1 MKGRHTKKKRSRRV
15 LRVLLPVA
23 IGLTLLGGGV
33 AYAAY
38 RYEEANQGKILPGV
52 TLGGV
57 EVGGMSR
64 DEALEAVSEAADE
77 RLDQEIEVT
86 AADGSWHVS
95 PHELGM
101 DARVEPGVDAAL
113 ALSDSIPWYERA
125 YRRLLDRSV
134 AGAVDL
140 SYSVD
145 RSEARSFIDVVAGSV
160 YASPRNAAVALTD
173 DGELMLRRPVR
184 GAELRS
190 REARRAL
197 ASAIRAGEETVQLP
211 MRTTPPEV
219 TAESLGKTIV
229 VSLTENR
236 LYLYDGL
243 KVQKRYDVAT
253 GTGGYPTPPG
263 TWTIWDKREDPI
275 WINPAPDGW
284 GKDLPASIG
293 PGPGNPLG
301 THALYLD
308 APGIRIHGTY
318 AEYSIGTYA
327 SHGCVR
333 MRIEDS
339 QDLYDRVPIGTHVL
353 IHW

>member
-1 MKGRHTKKKRSRRV
+1 MKGRHTKRGSRRAI
-15 LRVLLPVA
+15 RIILPA
-23 IGLTLLGGGV
+23 LIGLTALGGGV

-38 RYEEANQGKILPGV
+38 RYEAANEGRILPGV
-52 TLGGV
+52 TVAGV
-57 EVGGMSR
+57 DVGDMTR
-64 DEALEAVSEAADE
+64 AEATRAVEAAAEE
-77 RLDQEIEVT
+77 RLGEELEVT
-86 AADGSWHVS
+86 AGDGSWRVS
-95 PHELGM
+95 PRDLGM
-101 DARVEPGVDAAL
+101 AARVEPGIEAAL
-113 ALSDSIPWYERA
+113 ALSDTIPWYERA
-125 YRRLLDRSV
+125 YRRLLDASV
-134 AGAVDL
+134 GSQVDI

-145 RSEARSFIDVVAGSV
+145 HAEARGFIDTVAREV
-160 YASPRNAAVALTD
+160 FASPRNAQVALTD
-173 DGELMLRRPVR
+173 EGELVLQRPVR
-184 GAELRS
+184 GAELRA
-190 REARRAL
+190 REARRAVL
-197 ASAIRAGEETVQLP
+197 LAIRAGDDSVQLP

-219 TAESLGKTIV
+219 TAGSLGKTIV

-243 KVQKRYDVAT
+243 KVVKRYDVAT
-253 GTGGYPTPPG
+253 GLGGYPTPPG
-263 TWTIWDKREDPI
+263 TWTIWDKRENPI
-275 WINPAPDGW
+275 WVNPAPDGW

-318 AEYSIGTYA
+318 AEDSIGTYA

-339 QDLYDRVPIGTHVL
+339 VDLFDRVPIGTHVL